1 MTVLLVTAYGYKAGP
16 PGISLKGT
24 PIASLHD
31 IKPHACLHQC
41 TKTKDCEYATVSV
54 DMTCSLLK
62 EEGIV
67 EVSEFSQVYKRLQF
81 S

>member
-1 MTVLLVTAYGYKAGP
+1 MFDLLPAAYGYKAGP
-16 PGISLKGT
+16 PGISLTGT

-31 IKPHACLHQC
+31 VKPHACLQEC
-41 TKTKDCEYATVSV
+41 TKTKDCEYAIVSQ

-62 EEGIV
+62 EEGAV
-67 EVSEFSQVYKRLQF
+67 EESEFRQVYKRLHF